1 MRVIDVQHTDVPLR
15 AIGIAIYASSIY
27 LEDVWVLL
35 QLSLYDSSM
44 NKIGMTY
51 THEFYGWWPFWYT
64 DTNFCVL
71 TLPGKIVRIQPLD
84 STDMALR
91 FAYFDK
97 PLDLSE
103 GDYYIGLAHVRDSLS
118 YYGLREIPMV
128 QELHGPPYLFGNSA
142 IRYYQNNMWIDDTL
156 EHILPSLFLI
166 IEPECRMVEEVR
178 GTTDT
183 SGCVNVEWDSLPWQD
198 QWVLRLAG
206 PTGTRYDTVDTCS
219 HTYCGLD
226 LSEHYEVSV
235 QSRCYPPKDS
245 RQVSTCCMPPHRT
258 STSRKNWW

>member
-1 MRVIDVQHTDVPLR
+1 MIKIIFYNWPETGVSHDSISCTLTDDPMNFSLNPLEFALFQHTDVPLR
-15 AIGIAIYASSIY
+15 AIGIAI
-27 LEDVWVLL
+27 
-35 QLSLYDSSM
+35 
-44 NKIGMTY
+44 G
-51 THEFYGWWPFWYT
+51 

-128 QELHGPPYLFGNSA
+128 QELHGPPYLFVNSA

-166 IEPECRMVEEVR
+166 IEPECRMVEVVR
-178 GTTDT
+178 VTTDT